1 MITTI
6 VTVEK
11 MQFTLGILSENEY
24 EAVSNITKQ
33 KHTDEAID
41 EHVGCFVSALAGTN
55 EDYENPLLLQFTFE
69 DKKTKDIL
77 CCICE
82 RALPDGMMEEIGTAV
97 VKEALSSKKVK
108 WKKIAET
115 DFQRFLQ
122 EYFKDEVYKDEV

>member
-11 MQFTLGILSENEY
+11 MQFTLGILSEQEY
-24 EAVSNITKQ
+24 ESVINIAKQ
-33 KHTDEAID
+33 KDTEAID

-55 EDYENPLLLQFTFE
+55 EEYENPLLLQFTFE

-77 CCICE
+77 ICICE
-82 RALPDGMMEEIGTAV
+82 GALPGGMMEEIGTAV

-108 WKKIAET
+108 WDKVSET
-115 DFQRFLQ
+115 DFQKYLQ
-122 EYFKDEVYKDEV
+122 EYFNHKE